1 VIDRVIEFP
10 RSFVFGS
17 ATAAHQVEGNNRA
30 NDWWAHELALDT
42 NVSEPSGVACD
53 HYHRFADDFR
63 LLQSLGHPA
72 HRLSIEWSRIEPEE
86 GQIQVAEIEHY
97 RVVLNTLRDLSIE
110 PWVTLHHF
118 TLPQWFVRRG
128 AFTRA
133 ENVALF
139 RGFVERMAKTYGD
152 LVQHW
157 CTINE
162 PTVHSELGYRFG
174 YFPPRVADP
183 EVAADVL
190 MNLFRAHAVA
200 SEALRAQARLTPSI
214 GITLS
219 VMAHE
224 AYDPTSAADRALAV
238 LREAETNGVSF
249 EALRTGVFTYPGRA
263 PVEIS
268 GLKTAS
274 DFVGIQYYTRM
285 RYDAASGGPT
295 MPDLNRFITQMAW
308 EVYPEGLAP
317 LLQRAAAT
325 GLPVYVTENGICCDD
340 DRVRVEYIADHL
352 AAVDD
357 ARRAGADVRGYFYW
371 SAMDNFE
378 WNFGY
383 GPKFG
388 LIAVDRRTLARTPR
402 PSAEFFAAIIRER
415 TLTPELVRAFTEG
428 AAERTARGFAPGLS

>member
-1 VIDRVIEFP
+1 MINRAIEFP
-10 RSFVFGS
+10 SHFVFGS
-17 ATAAHQVEGNNRA
+17 ATAAHQVEGDNRA
-30 NDWWAHELALDT
+30 NDWWAHELAPDT
-42 NVSEPSGVACD
+42 NAVEPSGVACD

-63 LLQSLGHPA
+63 LLKSLGHAA

-86 GQIQVAEIEHY
+86 GQIQATEIEHY
-97 RVVLNTLRDLSIE
+97 RRVLATLRELDIE

-128 AFTRA
+128 AFARA

-139 RGFVERMAKTYGD
+139 RRFVERMATTYGD

-162 PTVHSELGYRFG
+162 PTVPAEMGYRFG
-174 YFPPRVADP
+174 YFPPRLTDP
-183 EVAADVL
+183 EIAADVL
-190 MNLFRAHAVA
+190 TNLFRAHSAA
-200 SEALRAQARLTPSI
+200 SEALRAHARLAPSV
-214 GITLS
+214 GITLA

-224 AYDPTSAADRALAV
+224 PYDPASQADRAFAA
-238 LREAETNGVSF
+238 LRDAETNGVCF
-249 EALRTGVFTYPGRA
+249 EALRTGVFAYPGRA
-263 PVEIS
+263 PIEIP
-268 GLKTAS
+268 GLQTS
-274 DFVGIQYYTRM
+274 STFVGIQYYTRM

-295 MPDLNRFITQMAW
+295 MPDFDRFITQMAW

-357 ARRAGADVRGYFYW
+357 ARRGGADVRGYFYW

-388 LIAVDRRTLARTPR
+388 LVAVDRHTLSRTPR
-402 PSAEFFAAIIRER
+402 PSANFFAALIRDR
-415 TLTPELVRAFTEG
+415 KLTPELVRQFT
-428 AAERTARGFAPGLS
+428 

>member
-1 VIDRVIEFP
+1 LINRAIEFP
-10 RSFVFGS
+10 DHFVFGS
-17 ATAAHQVEGNNRA
+17 ATAAHQVEGDNRA
-30 NDWWAHELALDT
+30 NDWWAHELAPDT
-42 NVSEPSGVACD
+42 NVVEASGTACD

-63 LLQSLGHPA
+63 LLKALGHPA

-86 GQIQVAEIEHY
+86 GRIQAAEIEHY
-97 RVVLNTLRDLSIE
+97 RAVLTTLRELGIE

-118 TLPQWFVRRG
+118 TVPQWFAQRG
-128 AFTRA
+128 GFARA
-133 ENVALF
+133 ENVDHF
-139 RGFVERMAKTYGD
+139 RRFVELVARTYGD

-162 PTVHSELGYRFG
+162 PTVPAELGYRFG
-174 YFPPRVADP
+174 YFPPRLTDAA
-183 EVAADVL
+183 VAADVL
-190 MNLFRAHAVA
+190 TNLFRAHTAASAAV
-200 SEALRAQARLTPSI
+200 RAHARLTPSI

-224 AYDPTSAADRALAV
+224 PHDPEAAADRALAAQ
-238 LREAETNGVSF
+238 RDAETNGVSF
-249 EALRTGVFTYPGRA
+249 EALRTGVVTYPGRA
-263 PVEIS
+263 AVEIP
-268 GLKTAS
+268 GLRGSS

-285 RYDAASGGPT
+285 RYAAENGGPT

-308 EVYPEGLAP
+308 EVYPEGLGP
-317 LLQRAAAT
+317 LLYRAAAT

-388 LIAVDRRTLARTPR
+388 LVAVDRDTLTRTPR
-402 PSAEFFAAIIRER
+402 PSAHFFAALIRER
-415 TLTPELVRAFTEG
+415 RLTPEVVRQFTAG
-428 AAERTARGFAPGLS
+428 G